1 MNEPRET
8 SFVFDIETGGLPPE
22 MLELTMP
29 VFKAPAGWKDRDKI
43 AAAVEE
49 KRLEYIAGAALNALS
64 GQVLCIGVYQR
75 GLSQLLLGE
84 EKTILQQFW
93 ELYLLTQ
100 QSWIGFCVRNFDVPF
115 LVRRSYRWGVR
126 VPHIM
131 HGRYLSDRFI
141 DIAERWQ
148 CGDWQERISLDRL
161 AKFLGVGEKTGSGG
175 DFAELLA
182 KDPAAARAYVEND
195 LKLTKLCAQRMGLL
209 APD

>member
-1 MNEPRET
+1 MKEPRET
-8 SFVFDIETGGLPPE
+8 SFVFDIETGGLPAE

-29 VFKAPAGWKDRDKI
+29 VFKAPANYKDPEKI
-43 AAAVEE
+43 RLALEE
-49 KRLEYIAGAALNALS
+49 QRAEYVASAALNALS
-64 GQVLCIGVYQR
+64 GRVLCIGIWQKGVTSI
-75 GLSQLLLGE
+75 LSGE
-84 EKTILQQFW
+84 EKTVLQEFW

-100 QSWIGFCVRNFDVPF
+100 QSWIGFCTRNFDVPF
-115 LVRRSYRWGVR
+115 LVRRSYRWGIR
-126 VPHIM
+126 VPHVM

-161 AKFLGVGEKTGSGG
+161 AKFLGVGEKTGSGA
-175 DFAELLA
+175 DFAQLFE
-182 KDPAAARAYVEND
+182 KDPVAARAYVEND